1 MKGVITTMSLYDNQR
16 NQIKEIILSTSI
28 ELFKERGY
36 ENTSISEIT
45 KKVEIAKG
53 TFYNYFTS
61 KKEVLFTW
69 TGRIFNEL
77 DFSKALSKS
86 NTVRENLYNLIDIT
100 CEPILLYKKLY
111 LAFFNEILSA
121 QITQAHTGDT
131 ELTDLIRT
139 VITNSK
145 DSEEINDEDLDRK
158 INIMD
163 NCLFMGIIEWYN
175 RHKMDSA
182 LEDHLRKIIDM
193 CLYGIYKR

>member
-77 DFSKALSKS
+77 DFSKALNKS

-100 CEPILLYKKLY
+100 CEPILLNKKLY

-139 VITNSK
+139 VITSSK

-175 RHKMDSA
+175 RHKMDSS